1 MKDKKMKK
9 HFNIYLTSILFLIF
23 ISCFEKEKQNKQNYS
38 EIDLKKGDKIDYKI
52 DFPDTIYVGKLYNGV
67 IYYKSIL
74 DTVTTSFENKEK
86 ERYTIL
92 YLKLLSKYIYDEFE
106 YENFKKTS
114 KLIFGADDNT
124 KITFKNIKFD
134 SIGTFYINGVILD
147 FVYIDLNKKNENGED
162 LLRLIEKQEEIIH
175 KVVVIPKPN

>member
-1 MKDKKMKK
+1 MKE
-9 HFNIYLTSILFLIF
+9 HVNIYLTSILFLIF
-23 ISCFEKEKQNKQNYS
+23 SSCYKKEQQVKQNHS
-38 EIDLKKGDKIDYKI
+38 EIDFKKGDKINYKI
-52 DFPDTIYVGKLYNGV
+52 DFPDTVYVSQPYNG
-67 IYYKSIL
+67 ILYYKSIL

-114 KLIFGADDNT
+114 KLVFGADDHT

-147 FVYIDLNKKNENGED
+147 FVYINLNKKNENGED

-175 KVVVIPKPN
+175 KVVVIPKPALRN